1 MTERTRPGLWPAARA
16 AVAPAGPPVGPAGRP
31 GSPPAGESTGRRSAR
46 PRLLVLVS
54 QPDAAALAALL
65 AATVAF
71 GLFARGF
78 ATIDNFR
85 SILISVAIV
94 ACMALGENLV
104 ILAGEIDVSVG
115 STLALAGF
123 VAGPIAVDTDN
134 IWLTLAVGVGVGLL
148 GGLIN
153 GLVVAYTRVPS
164 IVATLGTLYAYQG
177 LALLWSHSKNVVSVP
192 EGASVLGAG
201 RVHGFPT
208 PALVVLVAFVLLTL
222 WRRNTNVGRDL
233 IAVGANRQ
241 AARTMGVRIRAEL
254 ILAFL
259 LCGTLAGLAA
269 VLYLGEVGGIQTSVV
284 GTNLVLQVIAACAI
298 GGTSIQ
304 GGRGTDLAPLIGALL
319 VGVITS
325 GVVVLGVP
333 GVWFPCVYG
342 GFILLAVARDR
353 LWQPRVVS

>member
-1 MTERTRPGLWPAARA
+1 MTERASGVTPVARA
-16 AVAPAGPPVGPAGRP
+16 AAAPAEPPGPSTVDRPAL
-31 GSPPAGESTGRRSAR
+31 R
-46 PRLLVLVS
+46 PRAFLSHPDVTAFVVLVV
-54 QPDAAALAALL
+54 
-65 AATVAF
+65 ATVAF
-71 GLFARGF
+71 GLFAHGF

-115 STLALAGF
+115 SMLALAGF
-123 VAGPIAVDTDN
+123 VAGPIAVKTDN
-134 IWLTLAVGVGVGLL
+134 IWLTLGVGVGVGIG
-148 GGLIN
+148 GGLLN

-164 IVATLGTLYAYQG
+164 IVATLGTLYAFQG
-177 LALLWSHSKNVVSVP
+177 LALLVSRSHNVVSVP
-192 EGASVLGAG
+192 EHASALGAG
-201 RVHGFPT
+201 RLHGFPT
-208 PALVVLVAFVLLTL
+208 PAIVVIVAFVLLML
-222 WRRNTNVGRDL
+222 WRRNTNLGRDL
-233 IAVGANRQ
+233 IAVGANRR
-241 AARTMGVRIRAEL
+241 AAQTMGVRIKAEL
-254 ILAFL
+254 IVAFL
-259 LCGTLAGLAA
+259 LSGTLAGLAA

-304 GGRGTDLAPLIGALL
+304 GGRGTDLAPLLGALL

-353 LWQPRVVS
+353 LWQPRGVS